1 MREREQNIR
10 EEEEGDEE
18 RNRTDE
24 RTEEYE
30 RGEGVQDRTDERIEE
45 YKRGERERRIEQTR
59 G

>member
-24 RTEEYE
+24 RTEEYG
-30 RGEGVQDRTDERIEE
+30 RGEGVQASWEIQRCISWHDH
-45 YKRGERERRIEQTR
+45 RG
-59 G
+59 GK